1 MNFTGRHVIE
11 SSRYDPFI
19 IEFTDEQNIQ
29 DTDTDQHPGMDAYEC
44 YILDD
49 KKEPSFRA
57 VYYYCTHNGRMYL
70 GYYEDELVIIKIRRI
85 LKIENGD
92 TIEEVID
99 KANEGLTMGDI
110 C

>member
-1 MNFTGRHVIE
+1 
-11 SSRYDPFI
+11 
-19 IEFTDEQNIQ
+19 
-29 DTDTDQHPGMDAYEC
+29 
-44 YILDD
+44 
-49 KKEPSFRA
+49 
-57 VYYYCTHNGRMYL
+57 MYL